1 MEAAV
6 DGKVADTRQGPAPL
20 CLDAKVHGIL
30 ANRLRWEIVMRTGA
44 RPWCATELAEA
55 TGYSRR
61 HVTKAIKDLRKAGLV
76 ELVEKK
82 PGPKGRVA
90 SFYRAAHRFTLH
102 TAEWEQLPSVV
113 QASAT
118 GNIVSSLYRDMVES
132 LDSGRF
138 HSDPHHV
145 MMRDHRRLDETGM
158 KRVEGFFREAY
169 DKAVAEEEASIE
181 RCEQSEDEPFWVV
194 FGLSSFRRGRER
206 RTSRG

>member
-6 DGKVADTRQGPAPL
+6 DGKVADTQQGSAPL
-20 CLDAKVHGIL
+20 CLDAEVHGVL

-90 SFYRAAHRFTLH
+90 SFYRAAYRFTLH

-113 QASAT
+113 QASTT
-118 GNIVSSLYRDMVES
+118 GNIASSLYRDMVES
-132 LDSGRF
+132 LDSGRL

-145 MMRDHRRLDETGM
+145 MMRDHRRLDQLGRERVVGYFLEAYERAIAEEAASLERAAETG
-158 KRVEGFFREAY
+158 EAL
-169 DKAVAEEEASIE
+169 DWS
-181 RCEQSEDEPFWVV
+181 V
-194 FGLSSFRRGRER
+194 FGLSSFRRGLER
-206 RTSRG
+206 PASP